1 MDLFCLSASRVI
13 TSVVHIGGGR
23 GGRVFSAPATRLV
36 HKRHG
41 YKNKSGSPAGRKR
54 QSTGHAMEQSSQAQA
69 KEKAEAAGGE
79 GKRELPRAHSGEAAA
94 QAKQQGVGHRGGE
107 WEGVVLEREAAMAE
121 QQMLAAAAEGRPR
134 PLPHLVPQPE
144 DVYDQ
149 RLERL

>member
-1 MDLFCLSASRVI
+1 VAA
-13 TSVVHIGGGR
+13 
-23 GGRVFSAPATRLV
+23 VFSRRPPRGWCTSGTATKTNPEARPGASV
-36 HKRHG
+36 NPRAMPWSNRPRHR
-41 YKNKSGSPAGRKR
+41 RKR
-54 QSTGHAMEQSSQAQA
+54 
-69 KEKAEAAGGE
+69 AEAAGGE

-134 PLPHLVPQPE
+134 PLPYLQVPQPE

-149 RLERL
+149 RLEQL